1 MIAPKGIP
9 LTVKNALSP
18 TVELLIEIWLKLRL
32 ELEKLKLKETT
43 VEPLDKMLT
52 GRVVLRAA
60 PLETLVPL
68 IVAVILGRVVLML
81 EALPETMVWATV
93 T

>member
-60 PLETLVPL
+60 PLETLVKKYMQ
-68 IVAVILGRVVLML
+68 RCEFWML
-81 EALPETMVWATV
+81 
-93 T
+93 